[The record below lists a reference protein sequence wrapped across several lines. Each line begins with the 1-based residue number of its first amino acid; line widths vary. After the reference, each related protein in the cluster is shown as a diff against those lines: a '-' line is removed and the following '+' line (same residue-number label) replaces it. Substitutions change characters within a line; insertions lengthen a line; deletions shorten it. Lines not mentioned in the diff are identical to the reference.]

1 MGKYLSVTQATI
13 ELFYNKFN
21 SLKIKNWRRG
31 WDSNPRI
38 VSNRRFSRPVLSA
51 SSVTSPNLNLNL
63 PWFAHTSVQG
73 AAEYPKIMLF
83 ARGKT

>member
-1 MGKYLSVTQATI
+1 
-13 ELFYNKFN
+13 
-21 SLKIKNWRRG
+21 
-31 WDSNPRI
+31 
-38 VSNRRFSRPVLSA
+38 
-51 SSVTSPNLNLNL
+51 LNLNL